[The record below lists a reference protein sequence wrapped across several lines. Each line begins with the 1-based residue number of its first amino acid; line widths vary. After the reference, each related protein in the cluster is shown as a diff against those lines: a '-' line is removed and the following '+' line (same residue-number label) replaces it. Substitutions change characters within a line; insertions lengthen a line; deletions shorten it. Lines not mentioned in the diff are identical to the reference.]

1 MVPKTVCKS
10 DPKSGILKPKSNSP
24 NDHSAI
30 VKFCANELDDS
41 LMERNTFWESQ
52 NHSYYIYSDVQKLLL
67 EAADSLKTAMKE
79 KGWTFNH

>member
-24 NDHSAI
+24 NDQSAI

-52 NHSYYIYSDVQKLLL
+52 NHSYYIYYDILKLLL
-67 EAADSLKTAMKE
+67 EAADSLKTVMKE
-79 KGWTFNH
+79 KGWTINH